1 MTTETPQEE
10 SGLSGT
16 PKTIILGTA
25 GHIDHGKTA
34 LIRALTGVD
43 TDRLPEEKKRGITID
58 LGFASMELRA
68 PDGSSLCA
76 SFIDVPGHA
85 RFVRN
90 MLAGAGGIDAVMLV
104 ISAEEGV
111 KPQTEEHLAICSL
124 LGIQHGLTVLSK
136 MDAADEARRSEVRTS
151 VEKFLATTFL
161 ASAPIIGASALTGA
175 GIDELRR
182 ELALLAERIPK
193 PSSEILTRFPV
204 DRSFAMK
211 GFGTVVTGTLISGTV
226 EAGQELMVE
235 PGRRSA
241 RVRGIQVHSRS
252 VERAT
257 AATRVALN
265 LSRVEVSDIQR
276 GDTLVT
282 PSTIGATDIIDVEIS
297 LLAAAAALKHRARV
311 HFHAFAS
318 ECMATVSLYDYQRI
332 EPNTQRLARL
342 RLSRPTVLLPGDR
355 FVLRQGSPITTAGG
369 GVVLDAHPIHRLK
382 KARAQEWLQQLR
394 HAAPETQLFLRVA
407 RRGTA
412 EIAMGELSA
421 ETGFRAEAI
430 HERLGPMLRSGTI
443 CSPAEGLLITRE
455 ALIEVSSLVQQNL
468 EGMLKP
474 GGTNR
479 VKRSELKSRIGLRPE
494 VMDWAMHHLVKS
506 GKVSVVGEDI
516 LPLEIDQA
524 ATSREEQGLEAID
537 AAYRRAGLAPP
548 SPATLGAELAIDP
561 EQMRQLITIL
571 LRERKLVRLGDDSLC
586 VHQDALTNLK
596 SRVQAFRGQTLDV
609 GQFKLLAGVSRKFA
623 IPLLEYLD
631 REKITRKQ
639 GDQRVVP

>member
-1 MTTETPQEE
+1 M
-10 SGLSGT
+10 
-16 PKTIILGTA
+16 
-25 GHIDHGKTA
+25 
-34 LIRALTGVD
+34 
-43 TDRLPEEKKRGITID
+43 
-58 LGFASMELRA
+58 
-68 PDGSSLCA
+68 
-76 SFIDVPGHA
+76 
-85 RFVRN
+85 
-90 MLAGAGGIDAVMLV
+90 
-104 ISAEEGV
+104 
-111 KPQTEEHLAICSL
+111 
-124 LGIQHGLTVLSK
+124 
-136 MDAADEARRSEVRTS
+136 
-151 VEKFLATTFL
+151 
-161 ASAPIIGASALTGA
+161 
-175 GIDELRR
+175 
-182 ELALLAERIPK
+182 
-193 PSSEILTRFPV
+193 RFPV

-226 EAGQELMVE
+226 DAGRELMVE

-252 VERAT
+252 VGRAT

-282 PSTIGATDIIDVEIS
+282 PSTIGATDTIDVEIS
-297 LLAAAAALKHRARV
+297 LLAAATALKHRARV

-342 RLSRPTVLLPGDR
+342 RLSRPIVLLPGDR

-394 HAAPETQLFLRVA
+394 RAAPETQLFLRVA

-412 EIAMGELSA
+412 GIAIGELSA

-443 CSPAEGLLITRE
+443 SLLVEGLFITHE

-474 GGTNR
+474 GGTR